1 MKFRASRRWSLCFVV
16 LFTALEARAGLKLEA
31 WTPLFDGVEL
41 TRGTTDE
48 PRLQK
53 IAAVR
58 IDLKAP
64 GIEFLV
70 TPDNGQAPKE
80 TNSQT
85 TSEFLLGHHLQ
96 VAINANFFAPCC
108 DPGNKDLLGL
118 AVARGVV
125 VSPPRPS
132 GTGSVALCLT
142 RDNQA
147 RIVRTAEG
155 FSTEGVWTAVAGSEQ
170 ILGGGVKP
178 TLENTGFNNAT
189 HPRTALGISGDG
201 RYLFLL
207 VIDGRRAGHSEGA
220 TLSEVA
226 DWLLRLGASEGLNL
240 DGGGSTALVHAEG
253 ERFVLL
259 NLPSGVALGSWGKVE
274 QRSNGNNFGV
284 FAQPLPPA
292 K

>member
-1 MKFRASRRWSLCFVV
+1 MRRWSLSLFV
-16 LFTALEARAGLKLEA
+16 LFAALQARAGMKLEP

-58 IDLKAP
+58 IDLQAP
-64 GIEFLV
+64 GIEFLA
-70 TPDNGQAPKE
+70 TPDNGTAPKE
-80 TNSQT
+80 TTSQT
-85 TSEFLLGHHLQ
+85 TSEFLLRHHLQ

-125 VSPPRPS
+125 VSPPRAS

-170 ILGGGVKP
+170 ILVGGVKP
-178 TLENTGFNNAT
+178 ALANTGFNNAT

-207 VIDGRRAGHSEGA
+207 VIDGRRSGHSEGA

-240 DGGGSTALVHAEG
+240 DGGGSTALVRAEG

-259 NLPSGVALGSWGKVE
+259 NLPSGVALGSSGKVE

-284 FAQPLPPA
+284 FAQPLLPA